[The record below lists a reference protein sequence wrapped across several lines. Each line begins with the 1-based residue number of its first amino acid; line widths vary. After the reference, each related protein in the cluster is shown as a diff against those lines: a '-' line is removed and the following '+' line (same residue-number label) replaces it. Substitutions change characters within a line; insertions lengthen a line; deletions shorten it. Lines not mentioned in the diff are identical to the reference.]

1 MPSAITMPATAAA
14 ARPKA
19 RIDADQHQTVG
30 SAAKILQGRTLS
42 DCVVAAVR
50 DGCAAPPPAVPP
62 PPPHGRARPRPPG
75 LLAPPQRG
83 MAHGAKRACAASR
96 FHPDH
101 RARMPITAAL
111 MIISVAKA
119 MLALSGRPLT
129 NSSSAV
135 DASGVM

>member
-1 MPSAITMPATAAA
+1 MPSAITMPAAAAA
-14 ARPKA
+14 ARLEA

-30 SAAKILQGRTLS
+30 SAAKIQGRTLS

-50 DGCAAPPPAVPP
+50 DGCAARHRAV
-62 PPPHGRARPRPPG
+62 RAHPPG
-75 LLAPPQRG
+75 G
-83 MAHGAKRACAASR
+83 MAHGEKRACAESR

-111 MIISVAKA
+111 MIISVARA

-135 DASGVM
+135 DA

>member
-1 MPSAITMPATAAA
+1 MPSAITMPAAAAA
-14 ARPKA
+14 ARLEA

-30 SAAKILQGRTLS
+30 SAAKIQGRTLS

-50 DGCAAPPPAVPP
+50 DGCAARHRAV
-62 PPPHGRARPRPPG
+62 RAHPPG
-75 LLAPPQRG
+75 LLAHPQRG

-111 MIISVAKA
+111 MIISVARA

>member
-1 MPSAITMPATAAA
+1 MPSAITMPAPAAAAAAA
-14 ARPKA
+14 ARLEA
-19 RIDADQHQTVG
+19 RVDADQHQTVG
-30 SAAKILQGRTLS
+30 SAAKIQGRTLS
-42 DCVVAAVR
+42 GCVVAAVR
-50 DGCAAPPPAVPP
+50 DGCAARHRAV
-62 PPPHGRARPRPPG
+62 RARPG
-75 LLAPPQRG
+75 CWAHPQGG
-83 MAHGAKRACAASR
+83 MAQGEKRPCAGSR

-135 DASGVM
+135 DASG